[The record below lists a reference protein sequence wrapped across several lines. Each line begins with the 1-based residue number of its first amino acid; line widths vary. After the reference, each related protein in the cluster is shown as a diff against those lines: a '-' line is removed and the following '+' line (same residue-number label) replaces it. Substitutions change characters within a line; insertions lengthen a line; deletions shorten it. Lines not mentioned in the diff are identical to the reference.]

1 MTDRDL
7 RNLCLCELIFLIIV
21 TDLECICMYHEI
33 IYKLL

>member
-7 RNLCLCELIFLIIV
+7 RDLCLCELNFLITV